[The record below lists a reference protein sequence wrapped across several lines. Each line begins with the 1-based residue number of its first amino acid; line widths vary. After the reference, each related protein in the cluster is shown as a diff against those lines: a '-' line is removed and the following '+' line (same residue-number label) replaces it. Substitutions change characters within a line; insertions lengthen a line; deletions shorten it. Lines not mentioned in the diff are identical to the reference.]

1 MILLLLRGLFVL
13 MAATVAALYGLQTF
27 ANSALGLVMSVIITL
42 AVTSF
47 VILVDVMTPRKK
59 LSAVSGVF
67 LGLIVGML
75 AAYALSF
82 IVDFVN
88 VLYPNFPRALMEGVK
103 VFIGVVCVYVCI
115 TLVLQTKD
123 DFRFVIPYVEFTKQ
137 IRGARPLLLDSSAI
151 IDGRIL
157 DISETQFLQGTI
169 IVPRFVLN
177 ELQALADS
185 QDKNKRAR
193 GRRGLD
199 MVWKLQAN
207 RLTDVNIDDSTPTDA
222 GVDQSLLSLAKEIN
236 ARLVTTDYNLNKV
249 GKLRGIEVLNIND
262 LAKALKPAALPGQRM
277 KIKLIRAGESPQQA
291 VGYLEDGTMVVV
303 ENGRPML
310 EKEADVAVTSS
321 LQTSAGRMLFARL
334 AEEDE

>member
-1 MILLLLRGLFVL
+1 MILLLLRGFFVL

-27 ANSALGLVMSVIITL
+27 ANSAVGLVMSVIITL

-82 IVDFVN
+82 IVEFVH
-88 VLYPNFPRALMEGVK
+88 VLYPNFPNALMEGVK

-157 DISETQFLQGTI
+157 DIAETQFLQGPI

-177 ELQALADS
+177 ELQNLSDS
-185 QDKNKRAR
+185 QDKNKRDR

-199 MVWKLQAN
+199 LVWKLQAN
-207 RLTDVNIDDSTPTDA
+207 RLSDVSIDDSTPTDA
-222 GVDQSLLSLAKEIN
+222 VVDQSLLNLAKEIN

-249 GKLRGIEVLNIND
+249 GKLRGVEVLNVND
-262 LAKALKPAALPGQRM
+262 LAKALKPPALPGQRM

-334 AEEDE
+334 AVDDE